1 MRIITVANLIENEIR
16 CIQHETVYPSRSDIE
31 LGAEFLPPTLKLL
44 IKVLVGQGSKQASLG
59 QSILKAM
66 KSKCYTSF
74 IIWVK
79 SRNRSRYCT
88 LF

>member
-1 MRIITVANLIENEIR
+1 MHTTRNY
-16 CIQHETVYPSRSDIE
+16 VYPSRSDIE

-79 SRNRSRYCT
+79 SRNRSRYCK